1 MNFLSKYLLL
11 WIVCL
16 LTLPLVACSSDSNG
30 SDTVV
35 DDFNLQIA
43 LPDNVDITVGGEFSF
58 QLSGDGT
65 LQTSDRIILESAEG
79 ISYICPPLHITT
91 DSFSVLLPSECTTG
105 YYKVYVKRT
114 DRKKQ
119 LGRCHINVVASNI
132 DFKPQATSTIY
143 GTVTAG
149 NIGIAGVVVSDGV
162 EVATTNEAGIYELA
176 SQKKNGVV
184 FIFIPSGYE
193 VESDGILPL
202 FFQKL
207 KSDAS
212 TLERT
217 DFKLTK
223 VDGQDNFKLFV
234 LGDMHLANRTN
245 DANQFLDFCKDLNA
259 MLQSMTAQHTYAL
272 TLGDMT
278 WDLYWYK
285 NNYAL
290 PEYLSTMNAQFKKLQ
305 VFHTIGN
312 HDNNYKTMSDT
323 DAEGNYRSLIA
334 PTYYSFNIGK
344 VHFVVLDN
352 IDCDA
357 YDGTTDRNYK
367 KSLSAQQLAW
377 LEKDLKHVAIDTPI
391 IMAMHAQVYY
401 PQTNGSFKVDHDA
414 VGSDRLF
421 SLLKGRLVHFVTG
434 HTHLSFNVTPEA
446 GITNGEEFYEHNS
459 GAVCGSWWWSGHLTP
474 GIHISPDGTPGGY
487 GIWEVNQKQISYQ
500 YKSTGRDISYQFRT
514 YDLNQVY
521 FSNADVPLMIGVSST
536 VQNKFAEYTSAYP
549 ANTSNEVLINIWNW
563 NPRWTLTVTDTNGKK
578 LNYTETWAYDPLHI
592 AALSI
597 KRFNAAALQSVPSF
611 VTEKFTHFFK
621 VKADDAEVD
630 LSIQVTDEFGHTYTQ
645 EMKRPQVFSTDA
657 YQN

>member
-1 MNFLSKYLLL
+1 MNFLSKYYWLG
-11 WIVCL
+11 VCL
-16 LTLPLVACSSDSNG
+16 LILPLSACSGDSNG
-30 SDTVV
+30 SDTLA
-35 DDFNLQIA
+35 DDLNLQII
-43 LPDNVDITVGGEFSF
+43 LPDNVDIMAGGEFKF
-58 QLSGDGT
+58 RLSGDGT

-79 ISYICPPLHITT
+79 ISYVCPPLHITT
-91 DSFSVLLPSECTTG
+91 ESFGVVLPSECITAC
-105 YYKVYVKRT
+105 YKVYVKRA

-119 LGRCHINVVASNI
+119 LGSCHINVVASNI

-149 NIGIAGVVVSDGV
+149 DVGIAGVVVSDGV
-162 EVATTNEAGIYELA
+162 EVAVTNEVGIYELA

-184 FIFIPSGYE
+184 FVSIPSGYE

-207 KSDAS
+207 RSDAG

-223 VDGQDNFKLFV
+223 VEGQDNFNLFV
-234 LGDMHLANRTN
+234 LGDMHLANRTK
-245 DANQFLDFCKDLNA
+245 DDDQFLDFCKDLNA
-259 MLQSMTAQHTYAL
+259 MRQSMTDQRTYAL

-285 NNYAL
+285 NHYAL
-290 PEYLSTMNAQFKKLQ
+290 PEYLSTMNAQFKNLQ

-312 HDNNYKTMSDT
+312 HDNDYKTTS
-323 DAEGNYRSLIA
+323 DAEAEGIYRSLIA

-367 KSLSAQQLAW
+367 KSLSAQQLTW
-377 LEKDLKHVAIDTPI
+377 LEKDLKYVSINTPI

-401 PQTNGSFKVDHDA
+401 PQANGSYKIDHDA
-414 VGSDRLF
+414 VSSNQLF
-421 SLLKGRLVHFVTG
+421 SLLKGRQVHFVTG

-446 GITNGEEFYEHNS
+446 DITNGEEFYEHNS
-459 GAVCGSWWWSGHLTP
+459 GAVCGSWWWSGYLTP

-487 GIWEVNQKQISYQ
+487 GIWAVNQKQISYQ
-500 YKSTGRDISYQFRT
+500 YKAIGRDINHQFRT
-514 YDLNQVY
+514 YDLNRVH
-521 FSNADVPLMIGVSST
+521 FSNADVPLMTSASST
-536 VQNKFAEYTSAYP
+536 VQDKFAEYTSAYP
-549 ANTSNEVLINIWNW
+549 TSTNNEVLINIWNW

-578 LNYTETWAYDPLHI
+578 LDYTETWAYDPLHI
-592 AALSI
+592 AALSV
-597 KRFNAAALQSVPSF
+597 KRFNAAALQSIPSF

-621 VKADDAEVD
+621 VKADDAKID
-630 LSIQVTDEFGHTYTQ
+630 LRIQVTDEFGHTYTQ
-645 EMKRPQVFSTDA
+645 EMERPQAFSTDV